1 MTSVPRALS
10 LRTGVHD
17 DSVMKEMARMSAVT
31 SAVLLADEHP
41 LCSSFLAGGGVGAPG
56 TGTTDPSGRGN
67 FAGCTLH

>member
-41 LCSSFLAGGGVGAPG
+41 LLLFIFSRWRR
-56 TGTTDPSGRGN
+56 GRAWHGDN
-67 FAGCTLH
+67 